1 MKKLLYSITALS
13 LVTVATCPAMA
24 VDTPKPATSAATSK
38 KDFTNVKIA
47 VVDIYAVFDKSKE
60 GADLQQSIKADME
73 KRIANIQAMES
84 EKQKIESE
92 LSGAGA
98 NVLSGEA
105 REKRQKKLLSLKN
118 EIMIEQ
124 QAAQEIPQQRAQMA
138 QMDMLKKIE
147 TTTQKIAKNLGIDVV
162 LAGSTIFVADR
173 IDITQMIVDELNSNY
188 KPAVKPA
195 AKPATPAKS

>member
-1 MKKLLYSITALS
+1 MNKLLYSLSVLTLLASASVHADETA
-13 LVTVATCPAMA
+13 
-24 VDTPKPATSAATSK
+24 KPAPSAAK

-60 GADLQQSIKADME
+60 GADLQESIKADME
-73 KRIANIQAMES
+73 RRIKNIQAMDA
-84 EKQKIESE
+84 EKSKIEAE
-92 LSGAGA
+92 LSAAGA

-173 IDITQMIVDELNSNY
+173 VDITQMVVDDLNSNY
-188 KPAVKPA
+188 KPAKAATP